1 MQKAEKSPRCTLHVK
16 KYRPIVTPAL
26 LATCSPVNFS
36 YTGLFP
42 IVIARRSAYSLFDFP
57 NQGHV
62 VHMKSTHIRQ
72 FVIVLYILAATL
84 LLAHSINAF
93 VEYGLAVIPASGSN
107 RPETSEP
114 ASSPA
119 ETTIQLV
126 ERIRSS
132 GLFPL
137 PAQSSGFSGIG
148 EPVTQQ
154 RPPLD
159 VAKKLRLLG
168 TIVNDRNGG
177 AAVIE
182 EIASKR
188 QGLFH
193 LHETIPE
200 IGEVYAIRRD
210 GVVIRFNDQEE
221 LLPPAVLQTEQVQ
234 PGPVATPATQ
244 QPFVPL
250 LKRTLDRR
258 ELIEAVGDYSKLIL
272 QAHAVPY
279 MTNGTPNGLRLDFV
293 APSGFFDKAGFQY
306 GDVIQ
311 RINGVE
317 IRDPVRL
324 LSSFQQVVNERSVK
338 VDIIRA
344 AQNTTL
350 TYELR

>member
-1 MQKAEKSPRCTLHVK
+1 
-16 KYRPIVTPAL
+16 
-26 LATCSPVNFS
+26 
-36 YTGLFP
+36 
-42 IVIARRSAYSLFDFP
+42 
-57 NQGHV
+57 
-62 VHMKSTHIRQ
+62 MKSIHIRRL
-72 FVIVLYILAATL
+72 VIVLYLLSATL
-84 LLAHSINAF
+84 LIAHSINAF
-93 VEYGLAVIPASGSN
+93 VEYGLAVIPVSSSN
-107 RPETSEP
+107 RSVVAEP
-114 ASSPA
+114 VSSPT
-119 ETTIQLV
+119 ETPIQLV
-126 ERIRSS
+126 ARIRGS

-137 PAQSSGFSGIG
+137 PAQPSVFSANG
-148 EPVTQQ
+148 EPITQPG
-154 RPPLD
+154 PPLD
-159 VAKKLRLLG
+159 IAKKLRLLG
-168 TIVNDRNGG
+168 TIVSDRDGG
-177 AAVIE
+177 AAIIE

-193 LHETIPE
+193 LHETIPD
-200 IGEVYAIRRD
+200 IGEIHAIRRD

-221 LLPPAVLQTEQVQ
+221 LLSPAVLQPEQAQ
-234 PGPVATPATQ
+234 PAHVAMPAIQ

-258 ELIEAVGDYSKLIL
+258 ELMEAVGDYSKLIL

-279 MTNGTPNGLRLDFV
+279 MTNGVPNGLRLDFV

-317 IRDPVRL
+317 VRDPVRL

>member
-1 MQKAEKSPRCTLHVK
+1 
-16 KYRPIVTPAL
+16 
-26 LATCSPVNFS
+26 
-36 YTGLFP
+36 
-42 IVIARRSAYSLFDFP
+42 
-57 NQGHV
+57 
-62 VHMKSTHIRQ
+62 MKSTHIRR
-72 FVIVLYILAATL
+72 FVIVLYLLASTL
-84 LLAHSINAF
+84 LIAHSINAF
-93 VEYGLAVIPASGSN
+93 VEYGLAVTPTSGSN
-107 RPETSEP
+107 LPVATEP
-114 ASSPA
+114 VSSPA
-119 ETTIQLV
+119 ETPIQLV

-137 PAQSSGFSGIG
+137 PAQPAGLTADGA
-148 EPVTQQ
+148 PVKPPQ
-154 RPPLD
+154 PPLD
-159 VAKKLRLLG
+159 IAKKLRLLG
-168 TIVNDRNGG
+168 TIVSDRGGG

-200 IGEVYAIRRD
+200 IGEIHAIRRD

-234 PGPVATPATQ
+234 PAPVAMPAIQ

-258 ELIEAVGDYSKLIL
+258 ELMEAVGDYSKLIL
-272 QAHAVPY
+272 QVHVVPY
-279 MTNGTPNGLRLDFV
+279 MTNGTPNGIRLDFV
-293 APSGFFDKAGFQY
+293 NPAGFFDKAGFQY

-324 LSSFQQVVNERSVK
+324 FSSFQQVVNERSVK
-338 VDIIRA
+338 IDLIRA
-344 AQNTTL
+344 AQNTTI